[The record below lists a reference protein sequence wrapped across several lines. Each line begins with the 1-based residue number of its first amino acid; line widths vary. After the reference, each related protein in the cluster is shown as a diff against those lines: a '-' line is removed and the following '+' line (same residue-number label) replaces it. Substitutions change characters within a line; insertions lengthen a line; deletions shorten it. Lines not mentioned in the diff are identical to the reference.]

1 MDLSL
6 LFLISTILVTMY
18 FFIVKMMR
26 RTYQFIHIP
35 KNAGTAFCKSAS
47 IQGLYI
53 CCSNSD
59 SNKDSNKDWSC
70 RQGAHNKIKF
80 YLKNRHPNTIYIAS
94 IRNPYSRF
102 ISAFS
107 HYKYKSK
114 RYADDIKKK
123 KFDMTQFRCVN
134 DFIQKIISKDKNA
147 VRAFRD
153 ILFGTQTEYIC
164 LKNSGIHPQVK
175 YLLRQEFMDEDVKKL
190 CKKTGLCINL
200 TKDKYEANINTYP
213 SSVEL
218 NKTSI
223 EFINNHYK
231 RDFMLLPYEMK
242 NE

>member
-6 LFLISTILVTMY
+6 LILVLICVVMY

-47 IQGLYI
+47 LQGLDI
-53 CCSNSD
+53 CCSNA
-59 SNKDSNKDWSC
+59 DWSC
-70 RQGAHNKIKF
+70 HQGAHNKIPF
-80 YLKNRHPNTIYIAS
+80 FLKKRPHNTIYIAS

-114 RYADDIKKK
+114 RYSNDIKTK
-123 KFDMTQFRCVN
+123 KFDMTRFTDVN
-134 DFIQKIISKDKNA
+134 DFIQKIISKDNNA
-147 VRAFRD
+147 VIAFRD
-153 ILFGTQTEYIC
+153 ILFDTQTEYIC
-164 LKNSGIHPQVK
+164 SKNSGIHPQVK
-175 YLLRQEFMDEDVKKL
+175 YLLRQEYMDEDIKSL
-190 CKKTGLCINL
+190 CKKTGVCINL
-200 TKDKYEANINTYP
+200 TKDKYDANINTYP
-213 SSVEL
+213 SMEL

-223 EFINNHYK
+223 EFINKHYK

>member
-6 LFLISTILVTMY
+6 LFLISAILVVMY
-18 FFIVKMMR
+18 CLIVKIMR

-47 IQGLYI
+47 LQGLDI
-53 CCSNSD
+53 CCSN
-59 SNKDSNKDWSC
+59 NYSNKDWSC
-70 RQGAHNKIKF
+70 NQGAHDKITF
-80 YLKNRHPNTIYIAS
+80 FLENRHPNTIYIAS

-114 RYADDIKKK
+114 RYANDIKNK
-123 KFDMTQFRCVN
+123 KFDMTQFTDVN

-147 VRAFRD
+147 VKAFRD
-153 ILFGTQTEYIC
+153 ILFHTQTEYIC
-164 LKNSGIHPQVK
+164 LRNSGIHPQVK
-175 YLLRQEFMDEDVKKL
+175 YLLRQEYMDEDIKNL
-190 CKKTGLCINL
+190 CKKTGVCINL
-200 TKDKYEANINTYP
+200 TKDEYEANINTYP
-213 SSVEL
+213 SMEL

-223 EFINNHYK
+223 EFINKHYK